1 MTALSRRTE
10 PRASHLP
17 PGDIATVTCRML
29 ATLAAASPSQPTH
42 ANLPPRREPG
52 QPQICREPHGGTFGT
67 WGRWRSGA
75 GCLSPGLALH
85 IGWKVTADGEEGGKD
100 QHGD

>member
-1 MTALSRRTE
+1 MTALSRHTE
-10 PRASHLP
+10 PRHPIRHLGTP
-17 PGDIATVTCRML
+17 PPSPAVML
-29 ATLAAASPSQPTH
+29 ATLAAASPGQPTD
-42 ANLPPRREPG
+42 ANLPPCWEPG

-75 GCLSPGLALH
+75 GCLSPVLALH
-85 IGWKVTADGEEGGKD
+85 IGRKVTADGEEGGKD